1 MSDGATC
8 STGGVRIFGPEGQNE
23 ILYFPEGEEQE
34 ELLASI
40 DPDWRAEAEAVINSN
55 EIHDVYLVGEST
67 PDGNAIWA
75 RVPPPLFCGL
85 AVLTTALALLY
96 GYAFIMRE
104 DNDRK
109 DIVFGGIAVA
119 ANLIATIGLL
129 PRCFHEPP
137 APPSLPTNDGTALS
151 EARDPVF
158 WPRGR
163 SHFEPESFWPLIPA
177 AIAGAILW
185 LSGGGSLGFQ
195 TTGFSLAANGTAG
208 PEL

>member
-23 ILYFPEGEEQE
+23 ILYFPEGAERE

-40 DPDWRAEAEAVINSN
+40 DPEWHAEAEAIIGSN
-55 EIHDVYLVGEST
+55 EIHDVYLVGQST
-67 PDGNAIWA
+67 PEGGEMDQIPRN
-75 RVPPPLFCGL
+75 FYCGL
-85 AVLTTALALLY
+85 AVLAA
-96 GYAFIMRE
+96 GIVAFYSYRFVAKGESRE
-104 DNDRK
+104 DK
-109 DIVFGGIAVA
+109 IFG
-119 ANLIATIGLL
+119 TIGAGTFALGVIGTTQ
-129 PRCFHEPP
+129 RCIRKPP